1 MKLLNNI
8 KNKLIWIVFIAISF
22 ISTIYL
28 TGEFI
33 DVQHGNNISVK
44 PTNTLST
51 DKNTDEADYES
62 NDHQIIET
70 IGAVM
75 VKFLRS

>member
-1 MKLLNNI
+1 MKLLNNL
-8 KNKLIWIVFIAISF
+8 KNKLIWIVFAAISF

-44 PTNTLST
+44 HTTTIST
-51 DKNTDEADYES
+51 DKNNDEADYES

-70 IGAVM
+70 IGAVL